1 MYLIVEGLRK
11 LTGLIAT
18 IGAIIAV
25 FIANQYHVPTIGMI
39 LIAGITAGVIGVII
53 AAITKGQGDT

>member
-1 MYLIVEGLRK
+1 MDGLRK

-25 FIANQYHVPTIGMI
+25 FIANQYQVPTIGMI
-39 LIAGITAGVIGVII
+39 LIAGITAGVIGGII
-53 AAITKGQGDT
+53 AAITRGEGDT

>member
-1 MYLIVEGLRK
+1 

-18 IGAIIAV
+18 VGAIIAV

-39 LIAGITAGVIGVII
+39 LIAGITAGIIGGIMAVITRGE
-53 AAITKGQGDT
+53 GDT

>member
-1 MYLIVEGLRK
+1 MGGLNK

-25 FIANQYHVPTIGMI
+25 FIANEYHVPTIGMI
-39 LIAGITAGVIGVII
+39 LIAGITAGVIGGII
-53 AAITKGQGDT
+53 AVITRGEGDT

>member
-1 MYLIVEGLRK
+1 VDGLRK

-25 FIANQYHVPTIGMI
+25 FIANQYHAPTIGMI
-39 LIAGITAGVIGVII
+39 LIAGITAGVIGGII
-53 AAITKGQGDT
+53 VAITKGEGDT

>member
-1 MYLIVEGLRK
+1 VDGLRK

-39 LIAGITAGVIGVII
+39 LIAGITAGVIGGII
-53 AAITKGQGDT
+53 AAMTRGKGDT

>member
-1 MYLIVEGLRK
+1 VDGLRK

-25 FIANQYHVPTIGMI
+25 FIANQYHVTTIGMI
-39 LIAGITAGVIGVII
+39 LIAGITAGVIGGIMS
-53 AAITKGQGDT
+53 AITMGKGDT

>member
-1 MYLIVEGLRK
+1 VGGLRK

-39 LIAGITAGVIGVII
+39 LIAGITAGVIGGIMAVI
-53 AAITKGQGDT
+53 TRGKGDA